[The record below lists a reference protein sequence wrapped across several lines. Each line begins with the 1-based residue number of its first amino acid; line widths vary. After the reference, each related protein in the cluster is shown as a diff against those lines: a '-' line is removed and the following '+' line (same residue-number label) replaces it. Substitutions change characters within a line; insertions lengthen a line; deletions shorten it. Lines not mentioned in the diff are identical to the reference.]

1 MLTGAATGL
10 GPTIDELLTERADTH
25 TNQVFLRFASGD
37 LTFAEVH
44 DRAARLAAG
53 LASIGVESG
62 ATGDVDSFHV
72 GGLSQVFNVY
82 KDRRHTG
89 ATARPDT
96 L

>member
-62 ATGDVDSFHV
+62 ATVPVVMSNSAEFMISLFA
-72 GGLSQVFNVY
+72 LS
-82 KDRRHTG
+82 
-89 ATARPDT
+89 
-96 L
+96 